1 MDNRIYD
8 RPAVSVIIPMS
19 DNARNMKKLFS
30 VVKRIDPHTE
40 VIVICNG
47 MSSQEANLS
56 NEWGVLVLSTG
67 LEVDSHEARAIG
79 SAHARGDVVL
89 FIDERLAMPLLYLKK
104 YVTLVKKGWDVII
117 TTCSDHGGSKR
128 GERSAHS
135 AYCLLNHLLGQK
147 SMGSASFDNIPFALS
162 RKALEAIGFKTLCNP
177 AVAMVQASV
186 LGLKMTTIAP
196 FAAKKQP
203 IGTRDIVQKDIR
215 TIYREHAKAI
225 QLLTGGTKQR
235 RAEQDGQR
243 HRDLVHASDVLHL
256 RSVIHLESRV
266 KEGGGRGGKRKA
278 KYARS
283 HKKTQRRAH

>member
-19 DNARNMKKLFS
+19 DNARNMKKLLS

-40 VIVICNG
+40 VIVVCNG
-47 MSSQEANLS
+47 VSSQEAILS
-56 NEWGVLVLSTG
+56 DDWGAQVISTG

-89 FIDERLAMPLLYLKK
+89 FIDEHLVMPLLYLKK
-104 YVTLVKKGWDVII
+104 YVTLVKKGSDVII
-117 TTCSDHGGSKR
+117 TTYSDHWVSKR
-128 GERSAHS
+128 GKRAACS

-147 SMGSASFDNIPFALS
+147 RMGSASFENIPFALS
-162 RKALEAIGFKTLCNP
+162 KNALEAIGSMTLCNP
-177 AVAMVQASV
+177 AVALVQASV

-196 FAAKKQP
+196 FAEKKQP
-203 IGTRDIVQKDIR
+203 IGTRGIVRKDIR
-215 TIYREHAKAI
+215 TIYWEHAKAI
-225 QLLTGGTKQR
+225 QLLTGGTKLR

-243 HRDLVHASDVLHL
+243 HRDLVQSSDVLHL

-266 KEGGGRGGKRKA
+266 KEGGGWGGKRKA

>member
-19 DNARNMKKLFS
+19 DNARNMKKLLS

-40 VIVICNG
+40 VIVVCNG
-47 MSSQEANLS
+47 VSSQEAILS
-56 NEWGVLVLSTG
+56 DEWGTQVISTS
-67 LEVDSHEARAIG
+67 LEADSHEARAIG

-89 FIDERLAMPLLYLKK
+89 FIDEHLAMPLLYLKK
-104 YVTLVKKGWDVII
+104 YVTLVKKGSDVVL
-117 TTCSDHGGSKR
+117 TTYSDHWVSKR
-128 GERSAHS
+128 GKHSARS

-147 SMGSASFDNIPFALS
+147 RMGSASFENIPFALS
-162 RKALEAIGFKTLCNP
+162 RNALEAIGSMTLCKP
-177 AVAMVQASV
+177 AVALVQASV
-186 LGLKMTTIAP
+186 SGLKMTSIAP
-196 FAAKKQP
+196 LAATKQP
-203 IGTRDIVQKDIR
+203 TGTRDIVRKDIR
-215 TIYREHAKAI
+215 TIYWEHAKAI
-225 QLLTGGTKQR
+225 QLLTGGTKLR

-243 HRDLVHASDVLHL
+243 HRDLVHSSDVLHL

-266 KEGGGRGGKRKA
+266 KEGGGWGGKRKA

>member
-19 DNARNMKKLFS
+19 DNARNMKKLLS
-30 VVKRIDPHTE
+30 IAKRIDRDTE
-40 VIVICNG
+40 VIVVRNG
-47 MSSQEANLS
+47 VSSKEAILS
-56 NEWGVLVLSTG
+56 NEWGALVISTG

-89 FIDERLAMPLLYLKK
+89 FIDERVAVPLLYLKK
-104 YVTLVKKGWDVII
+104 YVTLVKKGSDVII
-117 TTCSDHGGSKR
+117 TTCSNRSVSRRGGGSPR
-128 GERSAHS
+128 S

-147 SMGSASFDNIPFALS
+147 SMGSASFENIPFALS
-162 RKALEAIGFKTLCNP
+162 RYALEAIGSKTLINP
-177 AVAMVQASV
+177 AVALVQASV

-196 FAAKKQP
+196 FAPEKQAT
-203 IGTRDIVQKDIR
+203 GTRDIVRKDIR

-225 QLLTGGTKQR
+225 QLLTGGTKLR
-235 RAEQDGQR
+235 RGEQDGQR
-243 HRDLVHASDVLHL
+243 HRDLVHSSNVLHL

-266 KEGGGRGGKRKA
+266 KEGGGWGGKRKA

-283 HKKTQRRAH
+283 HKKKQRREH